1 MDFNEEFEN
10 GEVGSGFFDEY
21 TDEEDDW
28 GEEPDEYWEEDP
40 EEDLEEDFGDTDE
53 STDEDSY
60 NYDEDDTSLEGYAD
74 EEDIDVSKKKSYTDA
89 KDGDESLARAID
101 IDKGSF
107 SISMG
112 TISISDIVIPT
123 PVKDSRKETYL
134 GLTRSVEEFGVLQP
148 IQVMISEGYAEY
160 VEENGSEEG
169 YDGPKYILLDGLRR
183 IFASKKNGL
192 DRINAVI
199 YDFKD
204 KDKGSDILNILAL
217 ILNKVQRKS
226 WLEVWYLY
234 QVLESQSALSP
245 GNIEYLLQLEPGDA
259 MKLKEVMTRK
269 SEFPEPADDLVSK
282 KKSLQ
287 QAYNMLNKMMK
298 EQDQL
303 AKEDISGVGEME
315 EAEGVVND
323 NDTDVK
329 LSDQEVKEILD
340 MESSFDG
347 ELSDDDF
354 DELMGNNLPDDRQT
368 VGDRHPLDP
377 ALRAAVLQRDGYCCQ
392 ITGRGKGLPAP
403 IALGILNVH
412 HKIPVHC
419 GGTDTM
425 DNLITVCL
433 DAHTLIHIIERNM
446 GKLGMS
452 KEQYDELDE
461 EEKVFITGVM
471 KIARIAVE
479 ANNRMGR
486 SKEQIQKDTADS
498 IRFKMPGAV
507 QKENLEAVKGSN

>member
-1 MDFNEEFEN
+1 MSNYNDFNEESYGYQEEADYSSLSAEEN
-10 GEVGSGFFDEY
+10 G
-21 TDEEDDW
+21 
-28 GEEPDEYWEEDP
+28 
-40 EEDLEEDFGDTDE
+40 
-53 STDEDSY
+53 
-60 NYDEDDTSLEGYAD
+60 
-74 EEDIDVSKKKSYTDA
+74 IDA
-89 KDGDESLARAID
+89 DESLARAIE
-101 IDKGSF
+101 INKGSF
-107 SISMG
+107 SIAMG

-123 PVKDSRKETYL
+123 PIKDSRKETYL
-134 GLTRSVEEFGVLQP
+134 GLMRSVEELGVLVP

-160 VEENGSEEG
+160 VEETGSEEG
-169 YDGPKYILLDGLRR
+169 YDGPKYVLLDGLRR

-199 YDFKD
+199 YDFED
-204 KDKGSDILNILAL
+204 KDKGSDMVNILSS
-217 ILNKVQRKS
+217 ILNKVQKKS
-226 WLEVWYLY
+226 WSEIWYMY

-269 SEFPEPADDLVSK
+269 DEFPEPAEDLLSK
-282 KKSLQ
+282 KKTLQ
-287 QAYNMLNKMMK
+287 QAYNMLNKLMK

-303 AKEDISGVGEME
+303 AKEDISGVSDME
-315 EAEGVVND
+315 ETEGVINGEGSD
-323 NDTDVK
+323 DK
-329 LSDQEVKEILD
+329 LSDEEVKEILD

-347 ELSDDDF
+347 DLSEEDF

-368 VGDRHPLDP
+368 VGERHPLDP

-419 GGTDTM
+419 GGTDSM
-425 DNLITVCL
+425 DNLITICL

-452 KEQYDELDE
+452 KEQFDELDE
-461 EEKVFITGVM
+461 EEKKFITGVM

-479 ANNRMGR
+479 ANKRMGR
-486 SKEQIQKDTADS
+486 SREQIRKDTADS

-507 QKENLEAVKGSN
+507 QKENMEAVAKAKVEE

>member
-1 MDFNEEFEN
+1 MSNYNDFNEESYGYQEETDYSSLSAEEN
-10 GEVGSGFFDEY
+10 S
-21 TDEEDDW
+21 
-28 GEEPDEYWEEDP
+28 
-40 EEDLEEDFGDTDE
+40 
-53 STDEDSY
+53 
-60 NYDEDDTSLEGYAD
+60 
-74 EEDIDVSKKKSYTDA
+74 IDA
-89 KDGDESLARAID
+89 DESLARAIE
-101 IDKGSF
+101 INKGSF
-107 SISMG
+107 SIAMS

-123 PVKDSRKETYL
+123 PIKDSRKETYL
-134 GLTRSVEEFGVLQP
+134 GLMRSVEELGVLVP

-160 VEENGSEEG
+160 VEETGSEEG
-169 YDGPKYILLDGLRR
+169 YDGPKYVLLDGLRR

-199 YDFKD
+199 YDFED
-204 KDKGSDILNILAL
+204 KDKGSDMVNILSS
-217 ILNKVQRKS
+217 ILNKVQKKS
-226 WLEVWYLY
+226 WSEIWYMY

-269 SEFPEPADDLVSK
+269 DEFPEPAEDLLSK
-282 KKSLQ
+282 KKTLQ
-287 QAYNMLNKMMK
+287 QAYNMLNKLMK

-303 AKEDISGVGEME
+303 AKEDISGVSDME
-315 EAEGVVND
+315 ETEGVINGEGSD
-323 NDTDVK
+323 DK
-329 LSDQEVKEILD
+329 LSDEEVKEILD

-347 ELSDDDF
+347 DLSEEDF

-368 VGDRHPLDP
+368 VGERHPLDP

-419 GGTDTM
+419 GGTDSM
-425 DNLITVCL
+425 DNLITICL

-452 KEQYDELDE
+452 KKQFDELDE
-461 EEKVFITGVM
+461 EEKKFITGVM

-479 ANNRMGR
+479 ANKRMGR
-486 SKEQIQKDTADS
+486 SREQIRKDTADS

-507 QKENLEAVKGSN
+507 QKENMEAVAKAKVEE

>member
-1 MDFNEEFEN
+1 MSNYNDFNEESYGYQEEADYSSLSAEEN
-10 GEVGSGFFDEY
+10 S
-21 TDEEDDW
+21 
-28 GEEPDEYWEEDP
+28 
-40 EEDLEEDFGDTDE
+40 
-53 STDEDSY
+53 
-60 NYDEDDTSLEGYAD
+60 
-74 EEDIDVSKKKSYTDA
+74 IDA
-89 KDGDESLARAID
+89 DESLARAIE
-101 IDKGSF
+101 INKGSF
-107 SISMG
+107 SIAMS

-123 PVKDSRKETYL
+123 PIKDSRKETYL
-134 GLTRSVEEFGVLQP
+134 GLMRSVEELGVLVP

-160 VEENGSEEG
+160 VEETGSEEG
-169 YDGPKYILLDGLRR
+169 YDGPKYVLLDGLRR

-199 YDFKD
+199 YDFED
-204 KDKGSDILNILAL
+204 KDKGSDMVNILSS
-217 ILNKVQRKS
+217 ILNKVQKKS
-226 WLEVWYLY
+226 WSEIWYMY

-269 SEFPEPADDLVSK
+269 DEFPEPAEDLLSK
-282 KKSLQ
+282 KKTLQ
-287 QAYNMLNKMMK
+287 QSYNMLNKLMK

-303 AKEDISGVGEME
+303 AKEDISGVSDME
-315 EAEGVVND
+315 ETEGVINGEGSD
-323 NDTDVK
+323 DK
-329 LSDQEVKEILD
+329 LSDEEVKEILD

-347 ELSDDDF
+347 DLSEEDF

-368 VGDRHPLDP
+368 VGERHPLDP

-425 DNLITVCL
+425 DNLITICL

-452 KEQYDELDE
+452 KEQFDELDE
-461 EEKVFITGVM
+461 EEKKFITGVM

-479 ANNRMGR
+479 ANKRMGR
-486 SKEQIQKDTADS
+486 SREQIRKDTADS

-507 QKENLEAVKGSN
+507 QKENMEAVAKAKVEE

>member
-1 MDFNEEFEN
+1 MSNYNDFNEESYGYQEEADYSSLSAEEN
-10 GEVGSGFFDEY
+10 G
-21 TDEEDDW
+21 
-28 GEEPDEYWEEDP
+28 
-40 EEDLEEDFGDTDE
+40 
-53 STDEDSY
+53 
-60 NYDEDDTSLEGYAD
+60 
-74 EEDIDVSKKKSYTDA
+74 IDA
-89 KDGDESLARAID
+89 DESLARAIE
-101 IDKGSF
+101 INKGSF
-107 SISMG
+107 SIAMG

-123 PVKDSRKETYL
+123 PIKDSRKETYL
-134 GLTRSVEEFGVLQP
+134 GLMRSVEELGVLVP

-160 VEENGSEEG
+160 VEETGSEEG
-169 YDGPKYILLDGLRR
+169 YDGPKYVLLDGLRR

-199 YDFKD
+199 YDFED
-204 KDKGSDILNILAL
+204 KDKGSDMVNILSS
-217 ILNKVQRKS
+217 ILNKVQKKS
-226 WLEVWYLY
+226 WSEIWYMY

-269 SEFPEPADDLVSK
+269 DEFPEPAEDLLSK
-282 KKSLQ
+282 KKTLQ
-287 QAYNMLNKMMK
+287 QAYNMLNKLMK

-303 AKEDISGVGEME
+303 AKEDISGVSDME
-315 EAEGVVND
+315 EAEGVINGEGSD
-323 NDTDVK
+323 DK
-329 LSDQEVKEILD
+329 LSDEEVKEILD

-347 ELSDDDF
+347 DLSEEDF

-368 VGDRHPLDP
+368 VGERHPLDP

-419 GGTDTM
+419 GGTDSM
-425 DNLITVCL
+425 DNLITICL

-452 KEQYDELDE
+452 KEQFDELDE
-461 EEKVFITGVM
+461 EEKKFITGVM

-479 ANNRMGR
+479 ANKRMGR
-486 SKEQIQKDTADS
+486 SRDQIRKDTADS

-507 QKENLEAVKGSN
+507 QKENMEAVAKAKVEE